1 MDNLYIKILFIF
13 KVRVNT
19 YNYDFIYNNICED
32 DTMEFRKIQLPREIH
47 TGPGIITKTGTIC
60 RDLRFKGKV
69 LVVSGSNTLKI
80 GGEHAIESLQKQG
93 FEVENI
99 TIKHASAD
107 SVSDVQEMIDDI
119 SLVLGVG
126 GGKVIDVAKLAS
138 TRSGINFISVPT
150 AASHDG
156 IASPRASIKSEG
168 SSVSLPA
175 ESPIG
180 VIADTKII
188 SKAPFKLLAA
198 GFGDVVS
205 NHTAVLD
212 WKLAHR
218 LLNEDFSDSAS
229 ALSMMTAKMTMKS
242 VDAIKEGLIESA
254 ELVVKALISSG
265 MAISI
270 AGTSRPASG
279 SEHKFS
285 HALDIVAPKPALHG
299 EQCGV
304 GTIMIMYLHGGDWKQ
319 IRDAL
324 KAIKAPVT
332 AREMGIEP
340 EYIIKALTMAHTIRK
355 ERYTILGDRGL
366 TQEAAETLATN
377 TGVI

>member
-1 MDNLYIKILFIF
+1 MKMDS
-13 KVRVNT
+13 
-19 YNYDFIYNNICED
+19 
-32 DTMEFRKIQLPREIH
+32 RKIQLPREIH
-47 TGPGIITKTGTIC
+47 TGPGIINETGRIC
-60 RDLRFKGKV
+60 HDLRFKGKV
-69 LVVSGSNTLKI
+69 LVVTGSNTLKI
-80 GGEHAIESLQKQG
+80 GGEAALDSLQNHG
-93 FEVENI
+93 FEVECVIINQASMDAVSEVKDE
-99 TIKHASAD
+99 IK
-107 SVSDVQEMIDDI
+107 DV

-126 GGKVIDVAKLAS
+126 GGKVIDVAKFSS
-138 TRSGINFISVPT
+138 TQTGINFISVPT

-156 IASPRASIKSEG
+156 IASPRASIKDEG
-168 SSVSLPA
+168 SNTSLPA

-188 SKAPFKLLAA
+188 SKAPFRLLAA
-198 GFGDVVS
+198 GFGDIIS

-212 WKLAHR
+212 WKLAYR
-218 LLNEDFSDSAS
+218 LLNENFSDSAT
-229 ALSMMTAKMTMKS
+229 ALSLMTAKMTMKS
-242 VDAIKEGLIESA
+242 ANAIKEGLIESA

-285 HALDIVAPKPALHG
+285 HALDIVAPQPALHG

-304 GTIMIMYLHGGDWKQ
+304 GTIMMMYLHGGDWKK
-319 IRDAL
+319 IRSAL
-324 KAIKAPVT
+324 KTVKVPVT
-332 AREMGIEP
+332 AKELKIEP
-340 EYIIKALTMAHTIRK
+340 EYIIKALTLAHTIRR

-366 TQEAAETLATN
+366 TEEAAEYLASI

>member
-1 MDNLYIKILFIF
+1 MDY
-13 KVRVNT
+13 
-19 YNYDFIYNNICED
+19 
-32 DTMEFRKIQLPREIH
+32 RKIQLPREIH
-47 TGPGIITKTGTIC
+47 TGPGIIKETGAIC

-69 LVVSGSNTLKI
+69 LVVSGSNTFKI
-80 GGEHAIESLQKQG
+80 GGKYVMESLQEHG
-93 FEVENI
+93 YEVENI
-99 TIKHASAD
+99 TIKQASM
-107 SVSDVQEMIDDI
+107 DVVLEVQDFINNI

-138 TRSGINFISVPT
+138 TRSGINFISIPT

-156 IASPRASIKSEG
+156 IASPRASIKNEG

-180 VIADTKII
+180 VIADTQII
-188 SKAPFKLLAA
+188 SKAPYRLLAA
-198 GFGDVVS
+198 GFGDIIS
-205 NHTAVLD
+205 NQTAVMD

-218 LLNEDFSDSAS
+218 LLNEDFSDSAA
-229 ALSMMTAKMTMKS
+229 ALSMMTARMTMES
-242 VDAIKEGLIESA
+242 AEAIKEGLIASA
-254 ELVVKALISSG
+254 ELIVKALISSG

-270 AGTSRPASG
+270 AGSSRPASG

-285 HALDIVAPKPALHG
+285 HALDTLAPEPALHG

-304 GTIMIMYLHGGDWKQ
+304 GTIMMMYLHGGDWKS
-319 IRDAL
+319 IRNAL
-324 KAIKAPVT
+324 KTIKAPIN
-332 AREMGIEP
+332 AEQLGIDP
-340 EYIIKALTMAHTIRK
+340 EYIIKALIKAHTIRK

-366 TQEAAETLATN
+366 TREAAEALAKN

>member
-1 MDNLYIKILFIF
+1 MD
-13 KVRVNT
+13 
-19 YNYDFIYNNICED
+19 
-32 DTMEFRKIQLPREIH
+32 FRKIQLPREIH
-47 TGPGIITKTGTIC
+47 TGPGIISETGAI
-60 RDLRFKGKV
+60 RKELRFKGKV
-69 LVVSGSNTLKI
+69 LVVTGSNTLKI
-80 GGEHAIESLQKQG
+80 GGETAVDSLQNHG
-93 FEVENI
+93 FEVESIVINQ
-99 TIKHASAD
+99 ASTE
-107 SVSDVQEMIDDI
+107 SVSIVQDAIKNI
-119 SLVLGVG
+119 SVVLGVG

-138 TRSGINFISVPT
+138 TQSGINFISVPT

-156 IASPRASIKSEG
+156 IASPRASIKDG
-168 SSVSLPA
+168 GGSVSLPA

-188 SKAPFKLLAA
+188 SKAPFRLLAA
-198 GFGDVVS
+198 GFGDVIS

-218 LLNEDFSDSAS
+218 LLNEDFSDSAA
-229 ALSMMTAKMTMKS
+229 ALSLMTAKMTMKS
-242 VDAIKEGLIESA
+242 ADAIKEGLIESS

-285 HALDIVAPKPALHG
+285 HALDKIAPKPALHG
-299 EQCGV
+299 EQCGL
-304 GTIMIMYLHGGDWKQ
+304 GTIMMMYLHGGDWKY
-319 IRDAL
+319 IRDTL
-324 KAIKAPVT
+324 KIVKAPT
-332 AREMGIEP
+332 NAYELGIEP
-340 EYIIKALTMAHTIRK
+340 EYIIKALTIAHNIRK

-366 TQEAAETLATN
+366 TQEAAEALATI

>member
-1 MDNLYIKILFIF
+1 
-13 KVRVNT
+13 
-19 YNYDFIYNNICED
+19 
-32 DTMEFRKIQLPREIH
+32 MESRKIQLPREIH
-47 TGPGIITKTGTIC
+47 TGPGIINQTGSIC

-69 LVVSGSNTLKI
+69 LVVSGTNTYKI
-80 GGEHAIESLQKQG
+80 GGRDVIESLQDHDFK
-93 FEVENI
+93 VEDVTI
-99 TIKHASAD
+99 TQASTETVAEIQD
-107 SVSDVQEMIDDI
+107 LLTDKKLI
-119 SLVLGVG
+119 LGVG
-126 GGKVIDVAKLAS
+126 GGKVIDVAKLAG
-138 TRSGINFISVPT
+138 TRAGVNFISVPT

-156 IASPRASIKSEG
+156 IASPRASIKNEG

-180 VIADTKII
+180 VIADTEII
-188 SKAPFKLLAA
+188 SKAPYRLLAA
-198 GFGDVVS
+198 GFADILS

-218 LLNEDFSDSAS
+218 LLNEDFSDSAA
-229 ALSMMTAKMTMKS
+229 ALSLMTSKMTMKS
-242 VDAIKEGLIESA
+242 AGAIKTGLIESA

-285 HALDIVAPKPALHG
+285 HALDMVAPKPALHG

-304 GTIMIMYLHGGDWKQ
+304 GTIMMMYLHGEDWRS
-319 IRDAL
+319 IRNTL
-324 KAIKAPVT
+324 KRVNAPT
-332 AREMGIEP
+332 NARELGIDE
-340 EYIIKALTMAHTIRK
+340 EHIIKALTIAHTIRR

-366 TQEAAETLATN
+366 TEEAAQALAAN